1 MTQSEESV
9 TRMMLT
15 TFLATGI
22 DSSHSLRMT
31 INVSL
36 IMTADPLL
44 AIRMTSFISRHYDA
58 FPKSSFWTG
67 QECCVRKMGNGN
79 MTMSEE
85 SIPLM
90 TSYRSPHNGRRSF
103 AMTSDV
109 PRYSAQVYNA
119 VLRRN
124 RISFTIGQIIL
135 FLMLQFEAVR
145 SVAGFGEAPCDVFI
159 IVF

>member
-9 TRMMLT
+9 TWMMLT

-22 DSSHSLRMT
+22 DSSHLLRMT

-135 FLMLQFEAVR
+135 FLMLQFEAIG
-145 SVAGFGEAPCDVFI
+145 SVTGFGEAPCDVFI